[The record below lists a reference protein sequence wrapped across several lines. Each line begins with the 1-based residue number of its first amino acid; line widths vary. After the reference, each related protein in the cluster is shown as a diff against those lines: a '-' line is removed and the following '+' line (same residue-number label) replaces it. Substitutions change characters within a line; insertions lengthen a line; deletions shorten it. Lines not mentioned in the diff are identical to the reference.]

1 MSSKTPEQLASE
13 YAVVKATDILGV
25 ERVVGENPTTKKA
38 WLAGYCAAYEIIEKH
53 IQFLES
59 QLREANSRIMRLE
72 AER

>member
-13 YAVVKATDILGV
+13 YAATV
-25 ERVVGENPTTKKA
+25 EENPTTKKA
-38 WLAGYCAAYEIIEKH
+38 WLAGYCAAYELIEKH

-59 QLREANSRIMRLE
+59 QLREANTRAMRLE

>member
-13 YAVVKATDILGV
+13 YAATV
-25 ERVVGENPTTKKA
+25 EENSTTKKA
-38 WLAGYCAAYEIIEKH
+38 WLAGYCAAYELIEKH